1 MGNKNAEIYLASPAT
16 VAFSAL
22 KGVITDPRKNKTD
35 AVYPFTKQA
44 EEIIGI
50 PPGEKRR
57 MNGVWNYT
65 DVNNLNTDQ
74 MFAGNLTYNIKSSDA
89 GAILPHLFKGFDPA
103 FADEV
108 RSGDIIIAGE
118 NFGCGSSREHPS
130 VGLAH
135 AGIKAIIVKS
145 VNRIF
150 FRSSVNQGLVLVVHP
165 EFVNAY
171 KPGDKVDINLAEGY
185 ILLNDRRFKFEPLP
199 DKLLGIIQMK
209 GLVNWMKEH

>member
-1 MGNKNAEIYLASPAT
+1 
-16 VAFSAL
+16 
-22 KGVITDPRKNKTD
+22 
-35 AVYPFTKQA
+35 
-44 EEIIGI
+44 
-50 PPGEKRR
+50 
-57 MNGVWNYT
+57 
-65 DVNNLNTDQ
+65 
-74 MFAGNLTYNIKSSDA
+74 MFAGSLTYNIKSSDA
-89 GAILPHLFKGFDPA
+89 GAILPYLFKGFDPA

-108 RSGDIIIAGE
+108 KAGDVIVAGE

-171 KPGDKVDINLAEGY
+171 KAGDKVDIDLGGGY
-185 ILLNDRRFKFEPLP
+185 IMLNEVKFKFEPLP
-199 DKLLGIIQMK
+199 DKLLEIIEMK
-209 GLVNWMKEH
+209 GLVNWMKKL